1 MFRPSLNW
9 EFGLYEDPSENPP
22 IAGGPSDNHLDCVGS
37 NLVGGLHL
45 SIPAPGRQWNIR
57 QRHQTRRDKAVS
69 ERYAM
74 GLFDNLEAKA
84 GEIAEKTGLAVTDVH
99 AIANTFRANLTSS
112 DGNPEEAIEAAAA
125 QHGVDTALVREIIAR
140 AGGLES
146 EIGDIA
152 EHSVKPGGI

>member
-1 MFRPSLNW
+1 
-9 EFGLYEDPSENPP
+9 
-22 IAGGPSDNHLDCVGS
+22 
-37 NLVGGLHL
+37 
-45 SIPAPGRQWNIR
+45 
-57 QRHQTRRDKAVS
+57 
-69 ERYAM
+69 M

-84 GEIAEKTGLAVTDVH
+84 GEIAKNTGLAVTDIQ
-99 AIANTFRANLTSS
+99 AIANTFQANLTSS

-125 QHGVDTALVREIIAR
+125 RHSVDTATVREIIAQ

>member
-1 MFRPSLNW
+1 
-9 EFGLYEDPSENPP
+9 
-22 IAGGPSDNHLDCVGS
+22 
-37 NLVGGLHL
+37 
-45 SIPAPGRQWNIR
+45 
-57 QRHQTRRDKAVS
+57 
-69 ERYAM
+69 M

-84 GEIAEKTGLAVTDVH
+84 GAIAQETGLSVTDVH
-99 AIANTFRANLTSS
+99 AIANTFQANLTSS

-125 QHGVDTALVREIIAR
+125 QHGVDTATVREIIAR

>member
-1 MFRPSLNW
+1 
-9 EFGLYEDPSENPP
+9 
-22 IAGGPSDNHLDCVGS
+22 
-37 NLVGGLHL
+37 
-45 SIPAPGRQWNIR
+45 
-57 QRHQTRRDKAVS
+57 
-69 ERYAM
+69 M

-84 GEIAEKTGLAVTDVH
+84 GGIAEKTGLTVTDVH

-125 QHGVDTALVREIIAR
+125 QHGVDTGLVREIIAR